1 MNNFAKKMM
10 LAATLYHIFA
20 ISYYTCHSD
29 SLFSFLK
36 KKKKKSVCYV
46 FKVSLGERGGG
57 AGVWWAYHRGVG
69 VKGVLSER
77 ENHFE
82 AHLLGFWR
90 YGGDRTNFLLLFSAS
105 LCCPMNPS
113 TSGLI

>member
-36 KKKKKSVCYV
+36 KKKECVLCFQGFFGGKR
-46 FKVSLGERGGG
+46 RGGG
-57 AGVWWAYHRGVG
+57 GMVGIPSRGGSEGCIIGTGESFRSALVGILEVWW
-69 VKGVLSER
+69 
-77 ENHFE
+77 
-82 AHLLGFWR
+82 
-90 YGGDRTNFLLLFSAS
+90 
-105 LCCPMNPS
+105 
-113 TSGLI
+113 